1 MNALAPRPTLLA
13 DLRSFPRS
21 LWVLIG
27 GVFINRF
34 GAFVWPFLTVYLT
47 RRGFTLGEVSIAVS
61 AFGLGALCGGI
72 VGGWLSDHIGRR
84 NTIVTGTFGA
94 ATSVML
100 LYQAQ
105 TLPWIVVFGA
115 LIGVFAG
122 THNPAASALL
132 ADLVPDAQRVRAYA
146 SLRIAGNAGFACGTA
161 VGGVLVNHS
170 LFWLF
175 AGDALTTAIYGS
187 IALLW
192 LPHGLRG
199 QTHGTPWSA
208 ALRSLR
214 ENRAFQALWIG
225 AFASACV
232 AMQFA
237 TTYALHVK
245 QRDVHLT
252 LGPVH
257 LSPEAIFGLLMS
269 WNGIF
274 VMIFEL
280 PLTVWTLRFD
290 ARRVMALGYLLS
302 GFGFA
307 LNGFVHTLGGLFVAM
322 TLFSIGEVISAP
334 TAAALV
340 ARIAPENLRGRYMGA
355 LALSWNVAG
364 IVAPQIGFRLF
375 AIDPLVLW
383 SACAVL
389 GALAA
394 LVILRSGRLATDQ
407 L

>member
-1 MNALAPRPTLLA
+1 MNALSPRPSLLA
-13 DLRSFPRS
+13 DLRSFPRP
-21 LWVLIG
+21 LWVLIA

-34 GAFVWPFLTVYLT
+34 GAFVWPFLTVYLI
-47 RRGFTLGEVSIAVS
+47 RRGFSLGEVSIAVS
-61 AFGLGALCGGI
+61 AFGFGALGGGI
-72 VGGWLSDHIGRR
+72 LGGWLSDHIGRR
-84 NTIVTGTFGA
+84 NTIVAGTFGS

-105 TLPWIVVFGA
+105 TLPWIIVFGA
-115 LIGVFAG
+115 LIGVCAG
-122 THNPAASALL
+122 THGPAASALL

-146 SLRIAGNAGFACGTA
+146 TLRIAGNAGFACGTA
-161 VGGVLVNHS
+161 VGGVLVNYS

-175 AGDALTTAIYGS
+175 AGDALTTALYGCV
-187 IALLW
+187 ALLW
-192 LPHGLRG
+192 LPHGRRG
-199 QTHGTPWSA
+199 QTHGNPWSS

-214 ENRAFQALWIG
+214 ENRAFHSLWIG

-237 TTYALHVK
+237 TTYALHVQ
-245 QRDVHLT
+245 QRGVRLDLGSLH
-252 LGPVH
+252 LGPES
-257 LSPEAIFGLLMS
+257 LFGLLMS

-322 TLFSIGEVISAP
+322 TIFSIGEVISAP
-334 TAAALV
+334 TASALV

-355 LALSWNVAG
+355 LALSWNFAG
-364 IVAPQIGFRLF
+364 IVAPQIGFHLF
-375 AIDPLVLW
+375 AIDPLALW
-383 SACAVL
+383 LACAVL
-389 GALAA
+389 GIAA
-394 LVILRSGRLATDQ
+394 AWSILRTAKLAS
-407 L
+407 LS

>member
-1 MNALAPRPTLLA
+1 
-13 DLRSFPRS
+13 
-21 LWVLIG
+21 
-27 GVFINRF
+27 
-34 GAFVWPFLTVYLT
+34 
-47 RRGFTLGEVSIAVS
+47 
-61 AFGLGALCGGI
+61 
-72 VGGWLSDHIGRR
+72 
-84 NTIVTGTFGA
+84 
-94 ATSVML
+94 
-100 LYQAQ
+100 
-105 TLPWIVVFGA
+105 
-115 LIGVFAG
+115 
-122 THNPAASALL
+122 
-132 ADLVPDAQRVRAYA
+132 
-146 SLRIAGNAGFACGTA
+146 
-161 VGGVLVNHS
+161 
-170 LFWLF
+170 
-175 AGDALTTAIYGS
+175 
-187 IALLW
+187 
-192 LPHGLRG
+192 
-199 QTHGTPWSA
+199 
-208 ALRSLR
+208 
-214 ENRAFQALWIG
+214 
-225 AFASACV
+225 
-232 AMQFA
+232 MQFA

-245 QRDVHLT
+245 QRDLHLT
-252 LGPVH
+252 LGPLH

-280 PLTVWTLRFD
+280 PLTTWTLRFD

-334 TAAALV
+334 TASALV

-394 LVILRSGRLATDQ
+394 LVILRSGRLATDS